1 MSASSFYR
9 SYTGTNVY
17 FGKVI
22 TMTLN
27 MSAIAS
33 IGSDE
38 GMDTNCAN
46 AFLIFCYVAL
56 VVLKFM
62 DIMPSKSGITSVLGL
77 NKYLFF
83 LSFFLKTGSQA

>member
-1 MSASSFYR
+1 M
-9 SYTGTNVY
+9 Y
-17 FGKVI
+17 FGKVV

-38 GMDTNCAN
+38 GMDTYSAN

-56 VVLKFM
+56 VVLKLM
-62 DIMPSKSGITSVLGL
+62 GIIPSKSGITSVLGL
-77 NKYLFF
+77 NKYF
-83 LSFFLKTGSQA
+83 SFF